1 MSTPLEAGLDSVALG
16 DKSVDIQTFDRY
28 KGRKNVTDRVAILSA
43 TLLRSR
49 THYHEKGKSGKTFK
63 CITTAAKQG
72 VCCKHMGDPDQ
83 KFGLV
88 LFQYLT
94 DEQGAMLTDE
104 KLSGKVKLWVVSET
118 RYSELATIHKEFPLM
133 NAGFTEPQVDLMVK
147 CTEEQFQRM
156 SFTPCNKAFWKQ
168 KQSWFDAMIA
178 KEAKA
183 RARLAKV
190 MGADLSELEIMELLE
205 VDGGNPV
212 TGGAGSTGDSLEIDV
227 NDILS

>member
-1 MSTPLEAGLDSVALG
+1 MSTEKLEVGLDSVALG

-28 KGRKNVTDRVAILSA
+28 KGRKNVTDRIAILSA

-49 THYHEKGKSGKTFK
+49 THYHEKGKQGKTFR
-63 CITTAAKQG
+63 CITTPTKQG

-94 DEQGAMLTDE
+94 DEQGALLTEE

-118 RYSELATIHKEFPLM
+118 RYSELVTIHNEFPLM
-133 NAGFTEPQVDLMVK
+133 NAGFTAPQVDLMVK
-147 CTEEQFQRM
+147 CTEEQYQRM
-156 SFTPCNKAFWKQ
+156 SFTPCNKAFWK
-168 KQSWFDAMIA
+168 KKETWFEAMVA

-190 MGADLSELEIMELLE
+190 MGAELSELEIMELLE
-205 VDGGNPV
+205 IDGGNPV
-212 TGGAGSTGDSLEIDV
+212 QGGGGMGSDEIDV
-227 NDILS
+227 GDILS